1 MATTYIKR
9 SPLLT
14 WSAYAACTWS
24 FVFAALSF
32 YWALGGSFLSYT
44 QSPQILALTAEPWFI
59 AVVWLTGFMKVLAG
73 LLALSLVQ
81 RWGERFPVW
90 LRRTVVWGV
99 GLVLALYSG
108 ANLGAR
114 GLMALGILETPA
126 SMRSAAATWHLIL
139 WDPWF
144 LLGGV
149 LFLLTA
155 WHSRLDHT
163 GTTTGHRSDKVSA

>member
-1 MATTYIKR
+1 MVTFTYQKR
-9 SPLLT
+9 SPPPKGFT
-14 WSAYAACTWS
+14 YAACIWS

-32 YWALGGSFLSYT
+32 YWALGGTFLSNT
-44 QSPQILALTAEPWFI
+44 QSPQILALTAEPWFL
-59 AVVWLTGFMKVLAG
+59 AVVWLTGFLKDLAG

-81 RWGERFPVW
+81 RWGETFPVW
-90 LRRTVVWGV
+90 LRRAAVWGV
-99 GLVLALYSG
+99 GLLLTFYSG

-149 LFLLTA
+149 LFLAAA
-155 WHSRLDHT
+155 WHFRPGPA
-163 GTTTGHRSDKVSA
+163 GTRVEP